1 MTTTYKFSV
10 APAEGNPGKWIVR
23 SMSAPKATEQYA
35 WGMFGIKT
43 KLIGVFSSKQQ
54 ALEAMQAAHR
64 AASQGKA
71 S

>member
-10 APAEGNPGKWIVR
+10 APAEGNNGKWIAR

-35 WGMFGIKT
+35 WGTFGIKT
-43 KLIGVFSSKQQ
+43 NLIGVFSSKE
-54 ALEAMQAAHR
+54 AAIEAMR
-64 AASQGKA
+64 AEAKRSSG